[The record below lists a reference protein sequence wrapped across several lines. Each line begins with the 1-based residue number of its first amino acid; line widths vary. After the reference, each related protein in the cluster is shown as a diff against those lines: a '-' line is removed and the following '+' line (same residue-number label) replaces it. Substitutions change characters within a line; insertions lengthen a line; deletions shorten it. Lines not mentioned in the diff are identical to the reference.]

1 MTATPRKRKTIA
13 TEFDSIR
20 ADYDMSRESR
30 FIRRRTG
37 LAPRGGGADFHYRT
51 EEFYYRDI
59 EKARDM
65 DRNDAIVGQTIDRAV
80 ANIVQDGFSL
90 DVRTGDQS
98 LDLELWNR
106 WQAWTSSP
114 DECDMAGEFTWQD
127 IERHVMRSM
136 LLDGDMVALGTA
148 GGQLQLIEAHSIQ
161 TITPQPN
168 TFLGVTRDDY
178 GRRNQYWYSADKRD
192 GGVLA
197 VVGNQK
203 ETAVPIQVRDE
214 DGNRVLFHIYNP
226 RRVNQT
232 RGVTA
237 LAPIFSVAGMFED
250 INFAKL
256 VQQQVVSCFAIFR
269 KRNPIAGGGPLP
281 STSGYGLPETEA
293 TGAGTRYIENIGPGM
308 EIIGGEGE
316 ELQGFSPNVPNA
328 EFFSHVKLMLQIIG
342 VNLGLPLC
350 LVLMDGSE
358 TNFSGWRGAVDE
370 ARKGFKANQTNLQ
383 NRLHRPVYEFKVR
396 QWIAEDRALAAAA
409 RTEGINIF
417 GHKWNA
423 PTWQYIDPVKDAQ
436 GDALRIQNA
445 LTSPRRLHAEGGRDW
460 EEVADEIVQDM
471 SYAVQLAK
479 QRAAVINTQ
488 YKDGAPVHWR
498 ELISLPMPAGL
509 QMTMQDPNAA
519 GSGDAAAIEPTT
531 TEPEAPEQT
540 KAADTALNGAQVTA
554 ASQIVEK
561 VANGLLPRDSG
572 ISQLVFFFQL
582 SQEQAEA
589 VMGAAGT
596 AGFTP
601 TGTSLNVA
609 APAVTPTEETEAQA
623 DAGSGVFKQL
633 KRREFKNN
641 TKAIMDVLKDL
652 AAGNINRT
660 MAEVMLGGIGLPV
673 ADIKRLIDDASD
685 GTVDTPEEELTN
697 E

>member
-1 MTATPRKRKTIA
+1 
-13 TEFDSIR
+13 
-20 ADYDMSRESR
+20 
-30 FIRRRTG
+30 
-37 LAPRGGGADFHYRT
+37 
-51 EEFYYRDI
+51 
-59 EKARDM
+59 
-65 DRNDAIVGQTIDRAV
+65 
-80 ANIVQDGFSL
+80 
-90 DVRTGDQS
+90 
-98 LDLELWNR
+98 
-106 WQAWTSSP
+106 
-114 DECDMAGEFTWQD
+114 MAGEFTWQD

-136 LLDGDMVALGTA
+136 LLDGDIVALGTA
-148 GGQLQLIEAHSIQ
+148 GGQLQMIEAHSIQ
-161 TITPQPN
+161 TITPQEN
-168 TFLGVTRDDY
+168 TFLGVTRDAY
-178 GRRNQYWYSADKRD
+178 GRRTHYWYSADKRT

-203 ETAVPIQVRDE
+203 ETAEPISVRDE
-214 DGNRVLFHIYNP
+214 NGDRVLFHVYNP

-269 KRNPIAGGGPLP
+269 KRNAIAGGGPLP
-281 STSGYGLPETEA
+281 STDGYGLPQTES
-293 TGAGTRYIENIGPGM
+293 TGQGTRYIENIGPGM
-308 EIIGGEGE
+308 EIIGAEGE

-328 EFFSHVKLMLQIIG
+328 EFFTHVKLMLQIIG

-370 ARKGFKANQTNLQ
+370 ARKGFKTNQTNLQ
-383 NRLHRPVYEFKVR
+383 NRLHRPVYEFKLR
-396 QWIAEDRALAAAA
+396 QWIAEDRALQAAAKA
-409 RTEGINIF
+409 SGVDIF
-417 GHKWNA
+417 GHRWNA
-423 PTWQYIDPVKDAQ
+423 PTWQYIDPVSDAQ

-460 EEVADEIVQDM
+460 EEIADEIVADM
-471 SYAVQLAK
+471 SYAVTKAK
-479 QRAAVINTQ
+479 VKAQQINAAL
-488 YKDGAPVHWR
+488 KDGAPVHWR

-509 QMTMQDPNAA
+509 QMTMQDPQMMAA
-519 GSGDAAAIEPTT
+519 QTESTPTDTAAPADAS
-531 TEPEAPEQT
+531 

-582 SQEQAEA
+582 SEQQAEL
-589 VMGAAGT
+589 VMGGAGT
-596 AGFTP
+596 ASFTP

-609 APAVTPTEETEAQA
+609 APAVEPPPTEGEASA

-652 AAGNINRT
+652 VAGNINRT

-673 ADIKRLIDDASD
+673 SDIKRLIEDASD
-685 GTVDTPEEELTN
+685 GTIDTPEEQLTD

>member
-1 MTATPRKRKTIA
+1 MTASPRKRKTI
-13 TEFDSIR
+13 TGEFDQIR

-80 ANIVQDGFSL
+80 ANIVQEGFTL
-90 DVRTGDQS
+90 DVRTGDAS
-98 LDLELWNR
+98 LDLELWQR
-106 WQAWTSSP
+106 WQDWASSA
-114 DECDMAGEFTWQD
+114 DDCDMAGEFTWAD
-127 IERHVMRSM
+127 MERHVMRSM
-136 LLDGDMVALGTA
+136 LLDGDIVALGTA
-148 GGQLQLIEAHSIQ
+148 GGQIQLIEAHSIQ
-161 TITPQPN
+161 TITPQPG
-168 TFLGVTRDDY
+168 TFLGVTRDTY
-178 GRRNQYWYSADKRD
+178 GRRTQYWHSADKRD

-203 ETAVPIQVRDE
+203 ETAVPIDVRDE
-214 DGNRVLFHIYNP
+214 RGDRVLFHVYNP

-328 EFFSHVKLMLQIIG
+328 EFFTHVKLMLQIIG

-383 NRLHRPVYEFKVR
+383 NRLHRPVYEFKLR
-396 QWIAEDRALAAAA
+396 QWIAEDRALQAAAKA
-409 RTEGINIF
+409 SGVNIF
-417 GHKWNA
+417 GHRWNA

-460 EEVADEIVQDM
+460 EEIADEIVADM
-471 SYAVQLAK
+471 SYAVTKAKLQAK
-479 QRAAVINTQ
+479 QINATLN
-488 YKDGAPVHWR
+488 DGAPVHWR

-509 QMTMQDPNAA
+509 QMTMQDPQMIAGQAEESAGDTAA
-519 GSGDAAAIEPTT
+519 PADV
-531 TEPEAPEQT
+531 T
-540 KAADTALNGAQVTA
+540 KVADTALNGAQVTA

-582 SQEQAEA
+582 SPEQAEA

-596 AGFTP
+596 PGFVP

-609 APAVTPTEETEAQA
+609 APAVEPAPADGEAPA
-623 DAGSGVFKQL
+623 EAGSGVFKQL

-641 TKAIMDVLKDL
+641 TKAIMDILKDL

-673 ADIKRLIDDASD
+673 MDIKRLIEDASD
-685 GTVDTPEEELTN
+685 GSVDTPEEELTN